1 MWSDV
6 KNKIRE
12 PAAARRRRNDP
23 AGLRRRILD
32 AAFELFQARGYNAT
46 SVHEIADSAG
56 VTGCALHHQF
66 ATKKS
71 LGLAVIEE
79 RVSPALDTTWLRPV
93 RDAEDAARA
102 ILDVFGTLADELDGQ
117 GSVRGCPVNNLT
129 LELAFADAD
138 YRDAL
143 RRLFDSW
150 RETIAAR
157 IGGPDGEARAA
168 TVISAY
174 SGAMAIA
181 KVEQRGEPLRVCAR
195 EISRLL

>member
-6 KNKIRE
+6 KNKERE
-12 PAAARRRRNDP
+12 PAAARGRRNDP

-46 SVHEIADSAG
+46 SVHEIAASAG
-56 VTGCALHHQF
+56 VTGGALHHHF
-66 ATKKS
+66 ASKKS

-79 RVSPALDTTWLRPV
+79 RVSAALDTTWLRPV
-93 RDAEDAARA
+93 REAEDAARA

-117 GSVRGCPVNNLT
+117 GSVHGCPVNNLT
-129 LELAFADAD
+129 VELAFADAD

-168 TVISAY
+168 AVISAY

>member
-1 MWSDV
+1 M

-46 SVHEIADSAG
+46 SVHEIAASAG
-56 VTGCALHHQF
+56 VTGGALHHHF

-93 RDAEDAARA
+93 REAEDAARA

>member
-46 SVHEIADSAG
+46 SVHEIAASAG
-56 VTGCALHHQF
+56 VTGGALHHHF

>member
-1 MWSDV
+1 V
-6 KNKIRE
+6 
-12 PAAARRRRNDP
+12 
-23 AGLRRRILD
+23 RRRILD

-46 SVHEIADSAG
+46 SMHEIAALAG
-56 VTGCALHHQF
+56 VTGGALHHHF
-66 ATKKS
+66 ASKKS

-79 RVSPALDTTWLRPV
+79 RVSPALDETWLRPL
-93 RDAEDAARA
+93 REAEDAGRA
-102 ILDVFGTLADELDGQ
+102 ILGVFGTLANELDDQ

-143 RRLFDSW
+143 RRLFDTW
-150 RETIAAR
+150 RQTIAAR
-157 IGGPDGEARAA
+157 IGGRDGEARAVA
-168 TVISAY
+168 VISAY

>member
-1 MWSDV
+1 MWNDV
-6 KNKIRE
+6 KDEERE
-12 PAAARRRRNDP
+12 PLAARRRRNDP
-23 AGLRRRILD
+23 AGVRRRILD
-32 AAFELFQARGYNAT
+32 AAFELFQSRGYNAA
-46 SVHEIADSAG
+46 SVHEIAASAG
-56 VTGCALHHQF
+56 VTGGALHHHF
-66 ATKKS
+66 ASKKS
-71 LGLAVIEE
+71 LGLAVIDE
-79 RVSPALDTTWLRPV
+79 RVSPALDKTWLQPV
-93 RDAEDAARA
+93 REAEDAARA
-102 ILDVFGTLADELDGQ
+102 ILEVFGTLADELDDR

-143 RRLFDSW
+143 RRLFDTW
-150 RETIAAR
+150 RKTIAAR
-157 IGGPDGEARAA
+157 IGGSDGEARAA

>member
-1 MWSDV
+1 M
-6 KNKIRE
+6 
-12 PAAARRRRNDP
+12 PADASKRRNDP
-23 AGLRRRILD
+23 AGVRRRILD

-46 SVHEIADSAG
+46 SVHEIAASAG
-56 VTGCALHHQF
+56 VTGGALHHHF
-66 ATKKS
+66 ASKKS

-79 RVSPALDTTWLRPV
+79 RVSPALDETWLRPV
-93 RDAEDAARA
+93 REAEDAARA
-102 ILDVFGTLADELDGQ
+102 ILDLFGTLADELDGQ

-143 RRLFDSW
+143 RRLFDIW

-157 IGGPDGEARAA
+157 IGGLDGEARAA
-168 TVISAY
+168 AVISAY